1 MSITATVDGRTVTWR
16 DRKRYLW
23 LLGVVVPL
31 LPYGAWRNA
40 TRWDLDVM
48 WWLGPI
54 WVIAIIPILDAILG
68 EDRSNPPDWAVD
80 ELARDRFYRWCTF
93 LYLPVQYGSLVL
105 ACWVV
110 TNVDMSLLDRIGF
123 ALTVGTV
130 AGVAINTA
138 HELGHKSDKVERLL
152 AKLALAQSGYGHFVV
167 EHNRGHHNR
176 VATPEDPAS
185 SRLGESFWE
194 FLPRTVVGSARS
206 AWRLEAKRLR
216 AQGKPVFSLDNDV
229 LTGWAMTP
237 LLFGALTAAFGWRV
251 LPFLVGQAIFG
262 FSLLEVVN
270 YLEHYG
276 LLRQKNAEGR
286 YERCRPEHSW
296 NSNHVASNVLL
307 YQLER
312 HSDHHAHPTRR
323 YQALRHF
330 EEAPQLPSGY
340 GLMLGLAYV
349 TPLWRRVMDRRV
361 LDHYEGDITR
371 ANIHPRR
378 RAAVLA
384 RYGPGTAEAEASRR
398 RTATAQPSTAA
409 NRESSQ
415 LGGAVTGLQR
425 ATAPPGSSTT

>member
-31 LPYGAWRNA
+31 LPLGAWREA
-40 TRWDLDVM
+40 TRWDLDVF

-54 WVIAIIPILDAILG
+54 WVLAVIPLLDSLLG
-68 EDRSNPPDWAVD
+68 EDRSNPPEWAVD

-110 TNVDMSLLDRIGF
+110 THVDMSLVDRLGY

-130 AGVAINTA
+130 SGVAINTA
-138 HELGHKSDKVERLL
+138 HELGHKSDRVERLL
-152 AKLALAQSGYGHFVV
+152 AKFALAPSGYGHFVV

-185 SRLGESFWE
+185 SRLGETFWE
-194 FLPRTVVGSARS
+194 FLPRTVIGSARS
-206 AWRLEAKRLR
+206 GWRLEVKRLR
-216 AQGKPVFSLDNDV
+216 GQGKRVVGLDNDV

-237 LLFGALTAAFGWRV
+237 VLFGALTAVFGWKV
-251 LPFLVGQAIFG
+251 LPFLVVQGVFG

-276 LLRQKNAEGR
+276 LLRQRDANGR

-330 EEAPQLPSGY
+330 EESPQLPSGY

-349 TPLWRRVMDRRV
+349 TPLWRKVMDRRV

-371 ANIHPRR
+371 ANIHPRA
-378 RAAVLA
+378 RARVLA
-384 RYGPGTAEAEASRR
+384 RYGPGTAEAEASKARVSAR
-398 RTATAQPSTAA
+398 SGSAA
-409 NRESSQ
+409 GAPA
-415 LGGAVTGLQR
+415 GG
-425 ATAPPGSSTT
+425 